1 MAERYKPS
9 TRAID
14 IDAAAGTAFT
24 QTYATADPTLG
35 AFTSSVIG
43 SMSGIDNAQAGTP
56 YATLT
61 DLNNLRAAVMTLQT
75 WTTDVAQMLNSVID
89 SLQTQDVVR

>member
-9 TRAID
+9 TRAVD
-14 IDAAAGTAFT
+14 IDAAAGTAIV

-43 SMSGIDNAQAGTP
+43 AMSGIDNAQAGSV

-61 DLNNLRAAVMTLQT
+61 DINNLRAAVMTLQS
-75 WTTDVAQMLNSVID
+75 WTTDLAGMVNSLVNT
-89 SLQTQDVVR
+89 LRTQNIVE